1 MNRITITIDDELLG
15 ELDQMIAQRGYANR
29 SEAIRD
35 LARAG
40 MKSVSLE
47 SGGIDRCIGVLSYVY
62 DHEMRDLARRLTQ
75 SHHHHH
81 DISVASLHVHLDA
94 DRCLEVSVLKGKTQ
108 DVREFADSITAQRSV
123 IHGELAVIPVD
134 DTGHKHHEHD

>member
-1 MNRITITIDDELLG
+1 MNRITITIDDDLMV
-15 ELDQMIAQRGYANR
+15 ELDRMIVQRGYSNR

-40 MKSVSLE
+40 MKEMYVA
-47 SGGIDRCIGVLSYVY
+47 SGDLQECVGVLSYVY
-62 DHEMRDLARRLTQ
+62 DHEARDLAKRLTQ

-94 DRCLEVSVLKGKTQ
+94 DRCLEVSILKGQTSG
-108 DVREFADSITAQRSV
+108 VRQFADSITAQRAV
-123 IHGELAVIPVD
+123 THGELKLIPNGSPIP
-134 DTGHKHHEHD
+134 TGS